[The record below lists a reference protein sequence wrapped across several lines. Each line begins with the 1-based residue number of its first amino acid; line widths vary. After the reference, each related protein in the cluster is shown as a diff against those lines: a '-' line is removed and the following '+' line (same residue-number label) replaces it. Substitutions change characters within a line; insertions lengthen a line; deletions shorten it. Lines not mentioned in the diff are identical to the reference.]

1 MSSVRNLIGSMFEA
15 ARQSE
20 HRRIAL
26 EATSL
31 KLAQTVR
38 DLEGERD
45 LRERFVSNHRPQRSE
60 DTL

>member
-1 MSSVRNLIGSMFEA
+1 MFEA